1 LSNSTRNR
9 VAGALIAGLMALSP
23 LLAADTA
30 QLDLNQYHGKIV
42 MLDFWAS
49 WCVPCRRSFPWM
61 NTMQEKYGDDGLV
74 IIAVN
79 VDNEAADAAA
89 FLQKYPAKFEVV
101 YDKDRQLVRDYA
113 IEAMP
118 SSFLIG
124 RDGNVID
131 NHLGF
136 KTIKTEEY
144 EAAIVA
150 ALGE

>member
-1 LSNSTRNR
+1 
-9 VAGALIAGLMALSP
+9 
-23 LLAADTA
+23 
-30 QLDLNQYHGKIV
+30 
-42 MLDFWAS
+42 
-49 WCVPCRRSFPWM
+49 
-61 NTMQEKYGDDGLV
+61 MQEKYGDDGLV

>member
-1 LSNSTRNR
+1 
-9 VAGALIAGLMALSP
+9 
-23 LLAADTA
+23 
-30 QLDLNQYHGKIV
+30 
-42 MLDFWAS
+42 
-49 WCVPCRRSFPWM
+49 
-61 NTMQEKYGDDGLV
+61 MQEKYGDDGLV

-79 VDNEAADAAA
+79 VDNATADAAA
-89 FLQKYPAKFEVV
+89 FLQEYPAKFEIF
-101 YDKDRQLVRDYA
+101 YDSDHQLVRDYA

-136 KTIKTEEY
+136 KFAKTDEY

-150 ALGE
+150 ALGK

>member
-9 VAGALIAGLMALSP
+9 VAGVLIAGLMALSP
-23 LLAADTA
+23 LLAADTD
-30 QLDLNQYHGKIV
+30 QLDLDQYHGKIV
-42 MLDFWAS
+42 VLDFWAS

-61 NTMQEKYGDDGLV
+61 NSMQEKYGDDGLV

-89 FLQKYPAKFEVV
+89 FLQEYPAKFEIV
-101 YDKDRQLVRDYA
+101 YDNDRQLVRDYA

-124 RDGNVID
+124 RDGNVIG

-136 KTIKTEEY
+136 KTAKTEEY